1 VASRSAYLDASALV
15 KLILT
20 EPETSALRRHLRAG
34 HRKVTN
40 EIAVIE
46 VTRAAG
52 LADPSPQTRA
62 ETRRLLEET
71 DLVQIDR
78 DLIHDAAGLA
88 SQRLRTLDALH
99 LATALRAQPGE
110 LVAYDQRLLDAA
122 AEAGL
127 TVASPT

>member
-1 VASRSAYLDASALV
+1 MASRSVYLDASALV
-15 KLILT
+15 KLVLT
-20 EPETSALRRHLRAG
+20 EPETSVLRRYLRAE

-52 LADPSPQTRA
+52 LADPSQQTRA
-62 ETRRLLEET
+62 ETRRLLDET

-78 DLIHDAAGLA
+78 DLIDRAAELA
-88 SQRLRTLDALH
+88 SRRLRTLDALH
-99 LATALRAQPGE
+99 LATALRAQPDE

-127 TVASPT
+127 ATASPS